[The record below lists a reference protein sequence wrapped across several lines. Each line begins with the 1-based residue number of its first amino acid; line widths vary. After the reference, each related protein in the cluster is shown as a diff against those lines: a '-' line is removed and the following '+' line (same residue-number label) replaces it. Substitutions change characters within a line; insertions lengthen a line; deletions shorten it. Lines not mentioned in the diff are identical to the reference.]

1 MYNMRPKR
9 QAKSMSNASSRGR
22 SVSYPTGYLSVA
34 RIEHSILLIRRQKV
48 LLDADLAQLYGVS
61 TKALNQA
68 VKRNVKRF
76 PADFMFQ
83 LTSEEKDEVV
93 TNCDQLQMLKF
104 LPNLPYVFTEHGAIM
119 AASVLKSRRA
129 VEMSLYVVRAFVRM
143 REILAANADLARRL
157 ESLKRKY
164 DGQFK
169 SVFTAIEELLE
180 RTEPKRGQIG
190 FGVKEGSARYRAR
203 RHRPPR

>member
-1 MYNMRPKR
+1 MTYHT
-9 QAKSMSNASSRGR
+9 SN
-22 SVSYPTGYLSVA
+22 LSVA
-34 RIEHSILLIRRQKV
+34 RIERSILLIRRQKV
-48 LLDADLAQLYGVS
+48 LLATDLAQLYGVS

-68 VKRNVKRF
+68 VKRNAKRF

-93 TNCDQLQMLKF
+93 TNCDHLQTLKF
-104 LPNLPYVFTEHGAIM
+104 SPSLPYVFTEHGAIM
-119 AASVLKSRRA
+119 VASVLKSRRA

-169 SVFTAIEELLE
+169 TVFTAIQELIE
-180 RTEPKRGQIG
+180 RTEPKRGTIG
-190 FGVKEGSARYRAR
+190 FDVKESAARYRVRRRRAR
-203 RHRPPR
+203 